1 MTLAAQAGY
10 CPVRILQLTTEFRP
24 AGAERIVANLCASL
38 RDAGHEVQA
47 VALQSLPD
55 DPTILEALADA
66 DVEIHSL
73 EMSKRQP
80 WRATRLRALVREF
93 QPDVVHSHLIHAN
106 LASRLFGTGSHRLV
120 NTVHIAERREDKG
133 WHFKLDRATLSRC
146 HCQTAVSEAVRE
158 FHAAQL
164 GIDPKRMPV
173 VYNGIE
179 SPRQL
184 SLDEICELRNS
195 WGFAGCTKVVGSVGR
210 LAAQKGYDRLLRW
223 CGELSHR
230 VPDGECWG
238 VVLLGEGPER
248 EALAEIAAGLSAN
261 LKVVM
266 PGFRA
271 DAADCAGAFD
281 VFVMPSRYE
290 GFGLTLAEAMGHG
303 IPIVAA
309 EIDSLPELLG
319 FYNNGH
325 VADFD
330 RVSCVDAILASLARG
345 RVAGVTPFSIEA
357 MRDGYLEVYE
367 RAHLRR

>member
-1 MTLAAQAGY
+1 
-10 CPVRILQLTTEFRP
+10 VRILQLTTELRP
-24 AGAERIVANLCASL
+24 AGAERVVANLCASL
-38 RDAGHEVQA
+38 RAAGHEVQA

-66 DVEIHSL
+66 KVDVHSL

-93 QPDVVHSHLIHAN
+93 QPDVVHAHLIHAN
-106 LASRLFGTGSHRLV
+106 LASRLFATGEHRLV

-133 WHFKLDRATLSRC
+133 WHFKVDRATLSRC
-146 HCQTAVSEAVRE
+146 HCQTAVSEAVRD
-158 FHAAQL
+158 FHAGKL

-179 SPRQL
+179 SPTQPSPERV
-184 SLDEICELRNS
+184 CELRRE
-195 WGFAGCTKVVGSVGR
+195 WGVANCAKVIGSVGR

-223 CGELSHR
+223 CGELASR

-238 VVLLGEGPER
+238 IVLLGDGPER
-248 EALAEIAAGLSAN
+248 EPLAEIAANLPKN
-261 LKVVM
+261 LKVHM

-303 IPIVAA
+303 LPIVAA

-319 FYNNGH
+319 FYDNGH
-325 VADFD
+325 VTDFD
-330 RVSCVDAILASLARG
+330 RASCVDAILASLARG
-345 RVAGVTPFSIEA
+345 RGAGVTPFSIDA